1 MTTTTG
7 RLRRIADRAATDEG
21 ARWGFW
27 IAFGVGLVVVA
38 VISRDQWFIRDDWAL
53 VITRNTVR
61 ETAGW
66 KEWLFS
72 AQDGHWLTVPVLIYR
87 AIQNVFG
94 LGSYLPFLIPNLL
107 AHIAAVLLVRVIC
120 RRCGVSAWTTTLVC
134 ITLLVFGAGWENI
147 LFAVQISYN
156 LSLVAFLAHVVL
168 VDHDGP
174 PDRRDA
180 LGAGFAVIGV
190 MSSGFAPIFIG
201 GIGLLLVLRKRW
213 WALAVAVI
221 PQGLVYAWWYVF
233 WERGSATAVP
243 SGSKSLVPEFV
254 ARGLGSTMRS
264 LVTLP
269 GVAGVALL
277 GTIGIALWRGS
288 GWRAQSILLALWGTA
303 SVMLIGIGF
312 ERVSLG
318 VGSGASSRYQYM
330 TAMLLAPAFA
340 LAVDQLLRLAPPALW
355 AGRIVM
361 AFAIVVNAG
370 WLFRSGHDFSAQ
382 SHREKGTF
390 ELSAGSD
397 LLEQADPN
405 RAPERY
411 SPDVTFG
418 SLPRLVSEGAFTA
431 RPPANQAEID
441 RVRVAMGLA
450 PEVPG
455 APVP

>member
-1 MTTTTG
+1 MTTTAG
-7 RLRRIADRAATDEG
+7 RIRRIADRAATDQG

-27 IAFGVGLVVVA
+27 IAFVVGVAVVVT
-38 VISRDQWFIRDDWAL
+38 VSRDQWFIRDDWAL
-53 VITRNTVR
+53 VITRTAVR
-61 ETAGW
+61 DSAGW

-94 LGSYLPFLIPNLL
+94 LGSYLPFLVPNLL

-134 ITLLVFGAGWENI
+134 VTLLVFGAGWENI
-147 LFAVQISYN
+147 IFAIQISYN
-156 LSLVAFLAHVVL
+156 LSLVAFLGQVVL

-174 PDRRDA
+174 PNRRDVV
-180 LGAGFAVIGV
+180 GAGLAVIGV

-213 WALAVAVI
+213 WALALAVI
-221 PQGLVYAWWYVF
+221 PQGLVYAWWYIF
-233 WERGSATAVP
+233 WESGSATAVP
-243 SGSKSLVPEFV
+243 PGSKSLVPEFV

-264 LVTLP
+264 MVTLP

-288 GWRAQSILLALWGTA
+288 GWRAQSTLLALWGTA

-312 ERVSLG
+312 ERVGLG
-318 VGSGASSRYQYM
+318 VESAASSRYQYM

-361 AFAIVVNAG
+361 AFAIVVNTG
-370 WLFRSGHDFSAQ
+370 WLLRSGHDFSAQ
-382 SHREKGTF
+382 SHREKDTF
-390 ELSAGSD
+390 ELSAGSG
-397 LLEQADPN
+397 LLGQADPN
-405 RAPERY
+405 RVPEPY
-411 SPDVTFG
+411 SPDVTVRW
-418 SLPRLVSEGAFTA
+418 LPWMVDEGAITA
-431 RPPANQAEID
+431 RTPANQAEID
-441 RVRVAMGLA
+441 RVRVALGLQPA
-450 PEVPG
+450 LPPAAVP
-455 APVP
+455 